1 METGFFRRARVSRN
15 AILGVFIRSRLSDI
29 DIFIPKEGNQSITHD
44 TLITTRMSFLR
55 AVISK
60 IQAISRNFDTDG
72 SQIQPNSYILF
83 ITLV

>member
-1 METGFFRRARVSRN
+1 M
-15 AILGVFIRSRLSDI
+15 VFDGADFWKKNYWFI
-29 DIFIPKEGNQSITHD
+29 DITIQKLPGH
-44 TLITTRMSFLR
+44 LR